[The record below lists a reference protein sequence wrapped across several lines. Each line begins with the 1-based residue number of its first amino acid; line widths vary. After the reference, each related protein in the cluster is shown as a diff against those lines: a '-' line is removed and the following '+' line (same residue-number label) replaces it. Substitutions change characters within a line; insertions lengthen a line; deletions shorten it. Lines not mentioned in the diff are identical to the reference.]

1 MKNYFEFVKEL
12 PKDFKRNGFFIFLTY
27 FFALFSYPFVRGSTG
42 AIFYESY
49 SSNEYSFATFIAIV
63 ALIFIIFISSKL
75 QAKIGVH
82 KLYLLLGSATII
94 ALLGFHYLHAA
105 GIKPMAYGLFATK
118 EIYIVLLIHLCL
130 AFSNSYFSMEQLK
143 RLYGPLGAAG
153 SIGGIIGGQMTA
165 HMARDYGTNSV
176 FYFSLILIF
185 AALVSFYQTR
195 HANIENKEISEEKEE
210 SPLKSVSGIG
220 KYIVLIALIVALTQV
235 VIYIADLQFN
245 IVFEKV
251 VQTKDLRT
259 AYLGEIFSYTNMGT
273 LFFQLII
280 IPYAL
285 VRVPI
290 KYVFYFIPFLY
301 LILIVGGLGLGAGSL
316 YVVAGVFIL
325 LKACDY
331 SLFSASKEV
340 MYHPLT
346 KLQKYGAKYITD
358 IFVYRLAKA
367 VVSFIMSFF
376 LVKNAT
382 YLNTIQIVCLAL
394 WIVCIYYLFKE
405 QKNKN
410 FHLNN

>member
-1 MKNYFEFVKEL
+1 MKNYFDFVKDL
-12 PKDFKRNGFFIFLTY
+12 PKDFKKNGLFIFLTY
-27 FFALFSYPFVRGSTG
+27 FFAIFSYPFVRASTG

-49 SSNEYSFATFIAIV
+49 SSNDYSFATFISII
-63 ALIFIIFISSKL
+63 ALILIIFVSSKI

-82 KLYLLLGSATII
+82 KLYLLLGAITIG
-94 ALLGFHYLHAA
+94 ALLGFHHFHSI

-153 SIGGIIGGQMTA
+153 SIGGVLGGQMTSQLA
-165 HMARDYGTNSV
+165 MGYGTNSV
-176 FYFSLILIF
+176 FYFSLLLIF
-185 AALVSFYQTR
+185 CALICFYQTR
-195 HANIENKEISEEKEE
+195 NANVEEKKKVEE
-210 SPLKSVSGIG
+210 KSPLKSVKGIG
-220 KYIVLIALIVALTQV
+220 KYVVLIASIVALTQV

-245 IVFEKV
+245 IVFEQV

-259 AYLGEIFSYTNMGT
+259 AYLGRIFSYTNLGT
-273 LFFQLII
+273 LFFQLIV

-301 LILIVGGLGLGAGSL
+301 LLLILGGLGLGAGSL

-340 MYHPLT
+340 MYHPLS

-358 IFVYRLAKA
+358 MFVYRLAKA
-367 VVSFIMSFF
+367 IISFVMSFF
-376 LVKNAT
+376 LVTNVN
-382 YLNTIQIVCLAL
+382 YLNTIQIACLGL
-394 WIVCIYYLFKE
+394 WIVCIYFLFKE
-405 QKNKN
+405 QKTKN